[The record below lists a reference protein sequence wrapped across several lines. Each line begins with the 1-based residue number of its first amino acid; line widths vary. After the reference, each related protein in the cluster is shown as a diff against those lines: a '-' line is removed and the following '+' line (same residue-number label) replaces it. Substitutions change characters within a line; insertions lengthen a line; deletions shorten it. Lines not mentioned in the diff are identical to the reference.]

1 MVFWV
6 EIVNLIVL
14 LQENS
19 FMDIV
24 KDFFA
29 LAVISEFDDM
39 FATTLNSD

>member
-29 LAVISEFDDM
+29 LAVIAEFDDM